1 MDPALREYLDR
12 MELNA
17 NARADSIIAT
27 QQTLS
32 QQITQQSAQLRDLV
46 DWRPDL
52 ESRLTHLQGAIAD
65 L

>member
-17 NARADSIIAT
+17 TARADSIVAT

-32 QQITQQSAQLRDLV
+32 QQIAAQS
-46 DWRPDL
+46 
-52 ESRLTHLQGAIAD
+52 G
-65 L
+65 